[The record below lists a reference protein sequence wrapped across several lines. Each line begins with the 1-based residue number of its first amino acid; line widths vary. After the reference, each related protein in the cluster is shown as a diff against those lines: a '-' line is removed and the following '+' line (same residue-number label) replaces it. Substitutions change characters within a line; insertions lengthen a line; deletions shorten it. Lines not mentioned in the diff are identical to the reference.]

1 MSKRANP
8 TAIGAFVVSAVALA
22 VVGVVTLGGLQIFKK
37 ELPFVM
43 FFDGDLGGLDI
54 GAPVEIRGVKIG
66 TVTKIRLFANSSN
79 IGVYVNI
86 DPALLPRGGAVRQGA
101 AEAVDE
107 MIKKGLRAQ
116 LKTQSLLTGQLLI
129 YLDLFPDTKTKLVG
143 LDPDVR
149 EIPTVPTT
157 LARLQAQIE
166 AIFNKL
172 DKVKF
177 DDMIHDVSL
186 TLKGAKDLMASPE
199 LRAAV
204 VSANTALKQADTAL
218 KQADT
223 TLKRLDAQLDA
234 LGPKTEAALDETRQL
249 LADTRKV
256 LVNVDAQIAP
266 LADSIKNAGDAATG
280 TLRTVDRAVDGDSRL
295 GYEALRTLRDVAD
308 AARSLKALADYLER
322 HPDALLRGK
331 GGPDTK

>member
-22 VVGVVTLGGLQIFKK
+22 VVGVVTLGGMQIFKT

-43 FFDGDLGGLDI
+43 FFDGDLGGLDV

-66 TVTKIRLFANSSN
+66 TVTKIRLFANSN
-79 IGVYVNI
+79 KVGVYVNI
-86 DPALLPRGGAVRQGA
+86 DPSRLPKGGAVRQDA
-101 AEAVDE
+101 STVED

-116 LKTQSLLTGQLLI
+116 LKTERWLTGQLLI
-129 YLDLFPDTKTKLVG
+129 YLDIFPSTSVVIVG

-149 EIPTVPTT
+149 EIPTVPTK
-157 LARLQAQIE
+157 LARLQAQVE
-166 AIFNKL
+166 AIFDKL

-177 DDMIHDVSL
+177 DELITDVSL
-186 TLKGAKDLMASPE
+186 TLKGAKDLMAAPE
-199 LRAAV
+199 LKAAV
-204 VSANTALKQADTAL
+204 VSANNALQ
-218 KQADT
+218 QADT
-223 TLKRLDAQLDA
+223 TLKRLDAQLDT
-234 LGPKTEAALDETRQL
+234 LGPKTDATLVEMRELLTETRKFL
-249 LADTRKV
+249 S
-256 LVNVDAQIAP
+256 NVDAQIGP
-266 LADSIKNAGDAATG
+266 LAASIKDAGDAATG

-295 GYEALRTLRDVAD
+295 GFEALRTLRDVAD

-331 GGPDTK
+331 GGPDSK